1 MFNAILIFNIPFSI
15 TSSEAK
21 MYLDSKGWIE
31 FWCCNVFRGQLLRSL
46 LELLLTATHKVYVNA
61 MYGRFFCTVLDAIV
75 NLYQV
80 IRSMKCE
87 DDESRRVMDQVAE
100 SFNLLLPK
108 IGEAVKKNLLKASSW
123 KFRCNMT
130 DALLEIK
137 VYFSIN

>member
-1 MFNAILIFNIPFSI
+1 M
-15 TSSEAK
+15 
-21 MYLDSKGWIE
+21 
-31 FWCCNVFRGQLLRSL
+31 
-46 LELLLTATHKVYVNA
+46 TATHKVYVNA